1 MTETMPTAD
10 SKNFV
15 RQMPRPEVDPAV
27 KQKNKQGADQAF
39 RAWQAKVVAN
49 SQQEAAA
56 LTELNRKIS
65 AGDYQPDPK
74 NFVRQLPKL
83 TAEDVARADRL
94 GEVPA
99 NRKKSGM
106 FHAIVNKLFGQN

>member
-1 MTETMPTAD
+1 
-10 SKNFV
+10 
-15 RQMPRPEVDPAV
+15 MPRPEVDPAV
-27 KQKNKQGADQAF
+27 KQKNKQGAEQAF
-39 RAWQAKVVAN
+39 RVWQAKVVAN

-74 NFVRQLPKL
+74 NFVQQLPKL

-106 FHAIVNKLFGQN
+106 FHAIINKLFGQN